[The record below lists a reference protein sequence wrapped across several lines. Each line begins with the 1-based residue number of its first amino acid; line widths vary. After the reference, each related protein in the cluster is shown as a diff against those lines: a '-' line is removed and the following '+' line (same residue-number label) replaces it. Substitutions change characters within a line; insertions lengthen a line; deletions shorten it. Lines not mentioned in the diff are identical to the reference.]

1 MWEGGTLGGG
11 PGRRPGVAGPREPP
25 NSYPGSAQTKWIL
38 STQRPHPLRP
48 RPWRAL
54 PDTRAPSGQTAF
66 RQRPSQAPGTAGP
79 VGAGPPSPAPQP
91 PPVQEAPSSHSDQ
104 DRPAHTWP
112 WLCGRVQ
119 TPCALRGAP
128 APQSG
133 SVRASAYKVPSWAQG
148 LSQHP
153 LCPCPC
159 PRLGSASTGLHM
171 THTPGPWSGC
181 AHVDPMLSFAGSPSS
196 HTHTHSH
203 SRWLPDQL
211 L

>member
-1 MWEGGTLGGG
+1 MVGQAGDLAWLAPGSPPTAIQAVLRPNGSCPPSVPTPRAHAPGGLSPTRGLRAGRPPSDSVLAKRLGPPDLWEQAHPHL
-11 PGRRPGVAGPREPP
+11 PRSPLLSRRPPP
-25 NSYPGSAQTKWIL
+25 ATL
-38 STQRPHPLRP
+38 
-48 RPWRAL
+48 
-54 PDTRAPSGQTAF
+54 TRN
-66 RQRPSQAPGTAGP
+66 
-79 VGAGPPSPAPQP
+79 
-91 PPVQEAPSSHSDQ
+91 
-104 DRPAHTWP
+104 RPAHTWP
-112 WLCGRVQ
+112 WLRGRVQ